1 MEIDI
6 MNLSKHNQTLLR
18 AIRLTLIGM
27 FMTPTVG
34 AAPLTLSSTPLFITP
49 TVAPNILVIMDN
61 SQSMDAYMEGTL
73 VTGNSASTRGN
84 IGRSVMSS
92 VITSYRTTFNW
103 GLMSFATSTA
113 NPGPNNTYA
122 YYLGNNTGMVFTN
135 DCVGA
140 STTRNADGVYT
151 SGISASNGNR
161 KCVYNLQPLAS
172 GLGNFV
178 TYDTTGD
185 DANILDVLYAGNVVL
200 SQAWGYSNAGT
211 SYFIFKNHSTAVNTW
226 NPGDFSSAT
235 AFGNPVNFTETDAG
249 YLPSAP
255 AVTRQYYVPRALTA
269 SGQCGFYSGITGFG
283 RLDEAVKVDSTAH
296 YNTLMAKLGS
306 ETCTAA
312 TAEVKNAAVFTPL
325 RGSLISARQ
334 YFAGTNGYT
343 SPITSSC
350 QKNFTVLVTDGL
362 PTGTTAGQLYSTAAR
377 TNTYNAGTSTWTF
390 GTAAQDAINE
400 ACALQ
405 SPFTPSALCTR
416 SAPASAP
423 LDPPPPGDIPL
434 SVLALG
440 DTVKNAGA
448 VAVMDAM
455 ANAGG
460 TGSAFFAS
468 TPATFTSAFNSIAA
482 DILGKIGAASSVATN
497 SSALI
502 AGSKIFQAKFNSLD
516 PNSPATWFS
525 TLQAFSISTTAVGS
539 TPAGSISTTPD
550 WQGGANSWKT
560 GTVTST
566 QTPSA
571 RNVFTYKPSTG
582 DGIPFSW
589 PADPATPSSSELD
602 IVQTTALN
610 KNISGSNDGLGSSRL
625 DYLRGDASNEGS
637 GATNYR
643 IRAANKLGDII
654 DSAPAFVSKPDAG
667 YPALLESADYSTFRS
682 DKSAR
687 TKMLYVGANDGMLHG
702 FNADTGQEIM
712 AYVPSKT
719 YANLSSLTSPSYSHK
734 YFVNGSPTIADV
746 FYGSAWHTVLVGSL
760 AQGGQ
765 SIFALDV
772 TNPASFTQ
780 SVTNAQNLVLWEFND
795 TDNPATTPNIVDG
808 DRDLGY
814 TLSQPAVGRV
824 CTTLT
829 GSTCSASKWVAIFGN
844 GYNNSEAD
852 GSASTTGYAYLY
864 VVDIQNGNLLAKI
877 STNTGSTTTPNGLAS
892 PSIVD
897 VDGDYYIDYVY
908 AGDLQ
913 GNMWKFDFTGNTSAW
928 KIAYGSTG
936 SPKPLYQAKAAT
948 GTVQPITTR
957 PQVTT
962 HPTGNGYIVYFG
974 TGKYLEPVVDVA
986 TTSTQTQTY
995 YGIWDKGAQVTS
1007 VTTRNSLVLQQQAID
1022 AETANF
1028 RHTTL
1033 NSVDYDTQF
1042 GWYMD
1047 LCLNTSGSGSCSNNL
1062 GEKQVSN
1069 AVLANGR
1076 IIFTTLLPDPPSS
1089 SSCFGGSSWL
1099 MELDFATGGRTPSS
1113 PFDVNADGSFNT
1125 SDVESFGGSVGSAQA
1140 NGSKVPGGIAGTPTL
1155 VFNPQNST
1163 TYKYSNLSGGTL
1175 AKTDNNLGQGIGRV
1189 SWRELLNQ

>member
-1 MEIDI
+1 
-6 MNLSKHNQTLLR
+6 MNSSKHSQTLLR
-18 AIRLTLIGM
+18 AIWPTLIGM
-27 FMTPTVG
+27 LLAPSLG

-61 SQSMDAYMEGTL
+61 SQSMDAYMSGTL

-103 GLMSFATSTA
+103 GLMSYATTPA
-113 NPGPNNTYA
+113 NPSPSNTYA
-122 YYLGNNTGMVFTN
+122 YFLGNNTGMVFTN

-172 GLGNFV
+172 GLGNYV
-178 TYDTTGD
+178 TYDSTGD
-185 DANILDVLYAGNVVL
+185 DANILDVLYAGSTVL
-200 SQAWGYSNAGT
+200 NQAWGYSNAGT
-211 SYFIFKNHSTAVNTW
+211 SYYIYKNHSTAVNTW
-226 NPGDFSSAT
+226 NPGDFNTAT
-235 AFGNPVNFTETDAG
+235 AFGNPVTFTETDAG

-255 AVTRQYYVPRALTA
+255 TITRQYYMPRALTA
-269 SGQCGFYSGITGFG
+269 SGQCGFYSDITGYG
-283 RLDEAVKVDSTAH
+283 RLDEAVKVDSTTH
-296 YNTLMAKLGS
+296 YNNLIAKLGS

-325 RGSLISARQ
+325 RGTLISTRQ
-334 YFAGTNGYT
+334 YFAGTNGFT
-343 SPITSSC
+343 TPITSSC

-362 PTGTTAGQLYSTAAR
+362 PTGRTTRANGTYLYSTADR
-377 TNTYNAGTSTWTF
+377 TNTYNAGTGTWTF
-390 GTAAQDAINE
+390 GTAAQDAINA
-400 ACALQ
+400 ACSLQ
-405 SPFTPSALCTR
+405 SPFVSSSLCTGG
-416 SAPASAP
+416 APAGTAADP
-423 LDPPPPGDIPL
+423 LPPGDIPVY
-434 SVLALG
+434 VLALG
-440 DTVKNAGA
+440 DTVQNAGA
-448 VAVMDAM
+448 VAVMNAM
-455 ANAGG
+455 ASAGG
-460 TGSAFFAS
+460 TGSAYFA
-468 TPATFTSAFNSIAA
+468 TNPTAFTSAFNSIAA

-502 AGSKIFQAKFNSLD
+502 ASSKIFQAKFNSLD

-525 TLQAFSISTTAVGS
+525 TLQAFSINSTT
-539 TPAGSISTTPD
+539 GSISATPD
-550 WQGGANSWKT
+550 WQGGTVSWIT
-560 GTVTST
+560 GGTTST
-566 QTPSA
+566 QTPSE

-582 DGIPFSW
+582 EGIPFSW

-602 IVQTTALN
+602 VAQTTALN
-610 KNISGSNDGLGSSRL
+610 KNISAVNDGLGSSRL
-625 DYLRGDASNEGS
+625 DYLRGDASNEGTGTS
-637 GATNYR
+637 NFR
-643 IRAANKLGDII
+643 IRATNKLGDII

-667 YPALLESADYSTFRS
+667 YPAALESANYSTFRS
-682 DKSAR
+682 DKSGR

-702 FNADTGQEIM
+702 FDTSTGKEIM

-719 YANLSSLTSPSYSHK
+719 YANLSALTSPSYSHK

-765 SIFALDV
+765 SIFALDI
-772 TNPASFTQ
+772 TNPANFTQ
-780 SVTNAQNLVLWEFND
+780 GETNAQNLVLWEFND
-795 TDNPATTPNIVDG
+795 TDNPATTPSIVDG
-808 DRDLGY
+808 DSDLGY

-824 CTTLT
+824 CTSRT
-829 GSTCSASKWVAIFGN
+829 GTTCSTSKWVAIFGN
-844 GYNNSEAD
+844 GYNNTEAD

-864 VVDIQNGNLLAKI
+864 VVDIANGNLIAKI
-877 STNTGSTTTPNGLAS
+877 STKTGSTTTPNGLAS

-928 KIAYGSTG
+928 KVAYGSSGT
-936 SPKPLYQAKAAT
+936 PKPLYQAKDAT
-948 GTVQPITTR
+948 GAVQPITTR

-986 TTSTQTQTY
+986 TSSTQTQTF
-995 YGIWDKGAQVTS
+995 YGIWDNGAQVNS
-1007 VTTRNSLVLQQQAID
+1007 VTTRNSTTLLQQAID
-1022 AETANF
+1022 AETSNY

-1033 NSVDYDTQF
+1033 NSINWTTQK

-1047 LCLNTSGSGSCSNNL
+1047 LCLNTTGSGSCSNNY

-1089 SSCFGGSSWL
+1089 SMCFGGSSWL
-1099 MELDFATGGRTPSS
+1099 MELDFASGGRTPSS
-1113 PFDVNADGSFNT
+1113 PFDVNADSSFNT
-1125 SDVESFGGSVGSAQA
+1125 SDVENFGGSVGSAQA
-1140 NGSKVPGGIAGTPTL
+1140 NGSRVPGGIAGTPTL

-1163 TYKYSNLSGGTL
+1163 TYKYSNLSSGSL